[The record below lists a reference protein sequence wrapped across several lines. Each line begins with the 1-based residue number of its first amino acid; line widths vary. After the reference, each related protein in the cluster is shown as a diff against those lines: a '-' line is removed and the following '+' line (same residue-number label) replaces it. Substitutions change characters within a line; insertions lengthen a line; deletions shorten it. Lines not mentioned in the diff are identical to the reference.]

1 MNLTAEHS
9 AGDCPGSHC
18 QTQDTAKT
26 QTTVPVGRSDGC
38 RGQRGSLE
46 GKRSTETTVLPFTLE
61 FDSLCFTTPIDA
73 FEWPPFFA
81 CDIPSSAV
89 SAYPSPHALPY
100 SRPITSASSSSSFQ
114 NSSNVLT
121 GLPDSVSHH
130 ARSLSAC
137 STLSSIGGDLS
148 MLTSLVAPN
157 INSISA
163 DLLSIGDSKAD
174 SFLFPP
180 DMSINE
186 MAVGIINN
194 EGIGYG
200 PPAYLTGYMDAPQ
213 VDEDR
218 VTGQGEVYD
227 MEMGVGMDNATPVD
241 RSRAYLTGPIGVNC
255 TWPRFQIRLHLL
267 ENFKNGSPTTL
278 LGAQNRGK
286 RRKRKEKKRT
296 LEN

>member
-9 AGDCPGSHC
+9 AGDCQGSHC
-18 QTQDTAKT
+18 QTQDTAKS

-38 RGQRGSLE
+38 RGQRGSP
-46 GKRSTETTVLPFTLE
+46 ETAVLPFTLE

-73 FEWPPFFA
+73 FEGPPFFA
-81 CDIPSSAV
+81 CDIPSSHV
-89 SAYPSPHALPY
+89 SASPSPHALPY
-100 SRPITSASSSSSFQ
+100 SRPITSASSSSSFR
-114 NSSNVLT
+114 NVLT
-121 GLPDSVSHH
+121 VLPDSVSQH

-148 MLTSLVAPN
+148 ALTSLVAPN

-180 DMSINE
+180 DMSIDE

-200 PPAYLTGYMDAPQ
+200 APRCGAYLTGYMDAPQ

-218 VTGQGEVYD
+218 VAGQ
-227 MEMGVGMDNATPVD
+227 
-241 RSRAYLTGPIGVNC
+241 
-255 TWPRFQIRLHLL
+255 
-267 ENFKNGSPTTL
+267 
-278 LGAQNRGK
+278 
-286 RRKRKEKKRT
+286 
-296 LEN
+296 